1 MQEAGEVELQLEIQG
16 MHCAGCAAHV
26 RKALEQVSGVLHVEL
41 PDWQARQA
49 FVRAAAGIRT
59 ADLVEAVEK
68 VGYGARLVQQRAG
81 QAQPGE
87 PAPRHE
93 DDYDL
98 LTIGGGSA
106 AFAAAIRAA
115 ELGARVAIVEKGTLG
130 GTCVNFGCVPS
141 KTLIRAAQLYAQSL
155 RPRFPGLPRV
165 TGQPAWGRLIAEKNA
180 LVTRL
185 REQKYRAVAASYG
198 GIHLL
203 EGEARLLDG
212 HRVAI
217 NGRVYRPGKILLAT
231 GSRPWAPP
239 IPGLEAAGYL
249 DSTAALDLQT
259 LPSSLLVLGGGAIGL
274 ELAQMFA
281 RVGVRVA
288 VLEALPRI
296 VANEEPEISQA
307 LTEALTAE
315 GIAIHTG
322 VCINRVERSSDG
334 YAVHA
339 VRDGQPQCHRA
350 DQLLV
355 ATGRRPATEGLGLEQ
370 AGVER
375 GPRGEIV
382 VNDFL
387 QTANPR
393 IYAAGD
399 CLGEPMFVYVAAQAG
414 SLAAQNALGEERRP
428 RDLSVVPRVT
438 FTDPQVASVGLR
450 QADAEQAGFATR
462 TALLEIREVPR
473 AIVDGEAHG
482 VVKLVADAGTGR
494 LLGAH
499 ILAANAG
506 DIIGEATLAI
516 RYGLRVEDLIETLH
530 PYLTMTE
537 ALRLAALAFERD
549 VSRLSCC
556 AS

>member
-1 MQEAGEVELQLEIQG
+1 MEAAEVELQLEIQG
-16 MHCAGCAAHV
+16 MHCPGCATHV
-26 RKALEQVSGVLHVEL
+26 RQALEQVTGVVHVEL
-41 PDWQARQA
+41 PDWQAGRA
-49 FVRAAAGIRT
+49 TVRATSGTRSAE
-59 ADLVEAVEK
+59 LVEAVHQA
-68 VGYGARLVQQRAG
+68 GYRARILQEQTP
-81 QAQPGE
+81 QAQPGQRTSGHGE
-87 PAPRHE
+87 
-93 DDYDL
+93 DYDL

-141 KTLIRAAQLYAQSL
+141 KTLIRAAQLYAQAR
-155 RPRFPGLPRV
+155 RPRFPGLPATDGR
-165 TGQPAWGRLIAEKNA
+165 PAWERLIEEKDA

-185 REQKYRAVAASYG
+185 REQKYRAVAASYTG
-198 GIHLL
+198 LDLL
-203 EGEARLLDG
+203 EGEARLLDD
-212 HRVAI
+212 HRVAV
-217 NGRVYRPGKILLAT
+217 NGRVYRPGRILLAT

-249 DSTAALDLQT
+249 DSTAALAWKT

-274 ELAQMFA
+274 ELAQLFA
-281 RVGVRVA
+281 RVGVRVT

-296 VANEEPEISQA
+296 APGEEPEISQA

-315 GIAIHTG
+315 GITIFTG
-322 VCINRVERSSDG
+322 VRVSRVERDSTG

-339 VRDGQPQCHRA
+339 MRDGQPESHRA
-350 DQLLV
+350 EQLLV
-355 ATGRRPATEGLGLEQ
+355 ATGRHPATDGLGLEH

-375 GPRGEIV
+375 GQRGEIL
-382 VNDFL
+382 VNEFL
-387 QTANPR
+387 QTTNPR

-414 SLAAQNALGEERRP
+414 SLAAQNALGDEPRP

-438 FTDPQVASVGLR
+438 FTDPQIASVGLR
-450 QADAEQAGFATR
+450 QADAEAAGFTVR
-462 TALLEIREVPR
+462 TALLDIRELAR
-473 AIVDGEAHG
+473 AVVDGETHG
-482 VVKLVADAGTGR
+482 LVKLVADARTGR

-499 ILAANAG
+499 VLAGSAG
-506 DIIGEATLAI
+506 DVLQEATLAI
-516 RYGLRVEDLIETLH
+516 RYGLRVQDLIETLH
-530 PYLTMTE
+530 PYLTTAE

-556 AS
+556 AA